1 MLRSLL
7 VAASI
12 ALASG
17 AKVDERDCEGELH
30 QSHDGTTA
38 LKATAVSQAMKEVGM
53 NPQQC
58 QCFVTYQNSF

>member
-30 QSHDGTTA
+30 QSLLRPTLRPEPSAA
-38 LKATAVSQAMKEVGM
+38 L
-53 NPQQC
+53 
-58 QCFVTYQNSF
+58 